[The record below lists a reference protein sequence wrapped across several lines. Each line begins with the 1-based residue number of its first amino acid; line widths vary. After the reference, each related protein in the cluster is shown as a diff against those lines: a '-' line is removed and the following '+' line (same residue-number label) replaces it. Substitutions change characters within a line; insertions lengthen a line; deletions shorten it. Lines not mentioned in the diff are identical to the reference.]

1 MSVSRPVSSRPAGV
15 ELLAF
20 LEGRRLADLEAYYLF
35 WIGSDPVPD
44 ARAELVKRL
53 HRRMRNTEAVRARM
67 KYFSRS
73 QREVLLAVLDAD
85 DHCVPKTAVLQ
96 GTLTDAVK
104 PYEIEV
110 ATRTL
115 LKRGVL
121 AEVTG
126 GPGRPGAYCIPRE
139 LGEVLRRI
147 HRAVDRA
154 PRTLFSLSGFLEG
167 IKTDAISTLYGAHLA
182 PEEGGD
188 RESLVRALTDPA
200 RIRARLET
208 IADARLRSF
217 VETVIGQFGGI
228 LTRSLFGRIDAG
240 GLTWDVE
247 AFREVLEGHLLGT
260 ACHLNFEGFGIGLM
274 EEGVVIFREVVDA
287 ELDARRPVPGR
298 AARRV
303 DLGADVLSDIRRIL
317 SFLGRE
323 TVKVTQDQAIY
334 KAVRKRILDDMILR
348 EAGRLTRDKVLD
360 FLLEFMREKEFFRA
374 GASNVIRPTRDG
386 HRFVQA
392 SLPRQLQ
399 QVLKHVLSTFP
410 VETGSF
416 HQRTLMAIF
425 LERFRGLEPE
435 PWIDPM
441 ELPFRARNAYLSELE
456 ERSVKEA
463 FQAKYEYAMN
473 PPRED
478 PFQMAWRLNDLLCEW
493 FLLLGL
499 VEAAVERERI
509 VAIRVTP
516 LGRRLLGPQAEKDS
530 ASGTR
535 EAPEAPAS
543 SPSIIVNPDFEVLVH
558 PGPDTLEITYFL
570 DRFAER
576 LHADHHLHF
585 RIDRERFQ
593 DMVGQGADA
602 ERVIESLAASAR
614 PALPENVVVTL
625 RDWAVAVQFMDA
637 TEVLLL
643 ECEEPEV
650 LDRVEALRE
659 VKRAVYKRLGPTA
672 LALHARRVTADL
684 AETLRGM
691 GVFLR

>member
-1 MSVSRPVSSRPAGV
+1 MSGSRPVTSESTGIA
-15 ELLAF
+15 LLEF
-20 LEGRRLADLEAYYLF
+20 LDGRRLADLEAYYLF
-35 WIGSDPVPD
+35 WIGSDPVPED
-44 ARAELVKRL
+44 RKELVKRL
-53 HRRMRNTEAVRARM
+53 HRRMRNLEAVRARM
-67 KYFSRS
+67 KFFSRS

-85 DHCVPKTAVLQ
+85 GHCVPKTAILQ

-104 PYEIEV
+104 PYEVEV
-110 ATRTL
+110 AIRTL

-126 GPGRPGAYCIPRE
+126 AQGRMGTYCIPRE

-154 PRTLFSLSGFLEG
+154 PRTLFSLAGFVDGL
-167 IKTDAISTLYGAHLA
+167 KTDALTTLYGAQLA
-182 PEEGGD
+182 PEEGRD
-188 RESLVRALTDPA
+188 RGSLVEALVHPD
-200 RIRARLET
+200 RIRARL
-208 IADARLRSF
+208 AALPDDRFRSF
-217 VETVIGQFGGI
+217 VETVILQFGGI
-228 LTRSLFGRIDAG
+228 LTRSLFGRINAS

-247 AFREVLEGHLLGT
+247 SFRALLEGHLLGT

-274 EEGVVIFREVVDA
+274 EEGVVVFREVVDA
-287 ELDARRPVPGR
+287 VLVARRPEPGGTG
-298 AARRV
+298 RRIN
-303 DLGADVLSDIRRIL
+303 LGADVLSDIQRIL

-323 TVKVTQDQAIY
+323 TVKVTQDRAIY

-348 EAGRLTRDKVLD
+348 ETGRLTRDKVLD
-360 FLLEFMREKEFFRA
+360 FLFEFMREKGFFRP
-374 GASNVIRPTRDG
+374 GPSNVIRPTRDG
-386 HRFVQA
+386 ARFVEA
-392 SLPRQLQ
+392 DLHRQLQ
-399 QVLKHVLSTFP
+399 QVLKTVLATFP
-410 VETGSF
+410 VEAGSF

-435 PWIDPM
+435 RWIDPM

-463 FQAKYEYAMN
+463 FQAKYEYALN

-516 LGRRLLGPQAEKDS
+516 LGRRLLGPQAQRG
-530 ASGTR
+530 AARRTR
-535 EAPEAPAS
+535 EAPTAERAH
-543 SPSIIVNPDFEVLVH
+543 PSIIVNPDFEVLVH

-593 DMVGQGADA
+593 DMVGRGAKA
-602 ERVIESLAASAR
+602 ERVIETLAAGSR
-614 PALPENVVVTL
+614 TPLPENVVVTL
-625 RDWAVAVQFMDA
+625 RDWAEAVQFVDA

-643 ECEEPEV
+643 ECDEPEA

-659 VKRAVYKRLGPTA
+659 VKRAVHRRLGPTA
-672 LALHARRVTADL
+672 LSLYASKVTADL